1 MGRVLQSA
9 AGRLLGFGVSAP
21 GLAVLL
27 ACEGR
32 PAVVSWSLGVQGRS
46 CLVFAVFFGAE
57 EVEQKK
63 MILCS

>member
-1 MGRVLQSA
+1 MGHVLQSA

-32 PAVVSWSLGVQGRS
+32 PAVVSWSLGVQGHS
-46 CLVFAVFFGAE
+46 CLVFAVFL
-57 EVEQKK
+57 VLRRWDRTK
-63 MILCS
+63 

>member
-46 CLVFAVFFGAE
+46 CLVFAVFFW
-57 EVEQKK
+57 
-63 MILCS
+63 C